1 MLYDNKLKVKVNFY
15 VFFIDDFYI
24 IVYGPLNLIQVF
36 SLYLTNIISPYFNH
50 FTGSQPLTDN
60 NNRNRPQQ
68 KLVSLKVYSVYT
80 TYWEVKSK
88 LNPVSNLLR
97 LSWPGGKNFLGLGVV
112 VVPAKKAGWMG
123 CCLAGCCCLTGWR
136 APAR

>member
-1 MLYDNKLKVKVNFY
+1 LDQAPEEIPELWSVEGAGLVD
-15 VFFIDDFYI
+15 IDAVEGEFDLVVEGALGEERDFYI

-68 KLVSLKVYSVYT
+68 KLVSLKV
-80 TYWEVKSK
+80 
-88 LNPVSNLLR
+88 
-97 LSWPGGKNFLGLGVV
+97 
-112 VVPAKKAGWMG
+112 
-123 CCLAGCCCLTGWR
+123 
-136 APAR
+136 